1 MHLGI
6 DQQSGQVYE
15 GLGDPDSPAQPLPS
29 VTLANLIAEEAD
41 WDRLPH
47 DLDSAHTSWVFREDS
62 FDAVSRIR
70 RGRLYQPSG
79 QERPSNHRVRVS
91 GYDSRAGSQGLLAC
105 RLYKYHACAAILGI
119 PHRGQGQT
127 LVLGSL
133 RASSAWLIIQTELLA
148 SGCVMV
154 FSSGDPAGSRS

>member
-15 GLGDPDSPAQPLPS
+15 GFGDPDSPAQPLPS

-79 QERPSNHRVRVS
+79 QERPSNHQVRVS

-105 RLYKYHACAAILGI
+105 RLYKYHACTAILGM
-119 PHRGQGQT
+119 PHRGQGRP
-127 LVLGSL
+127 LF
-133 RASSAWLIIQTELLA
+133 
-148 SGCVMV
+148 SGH
-154 FSSGDPAGSRS
+154 